1 MSAANPRLQFEE
13 QLQSLRIRLGNQV
26 PTEKWTDLW
35 KAQHDRAFMV
45 AGAAKADLLAD
56 LAGAVQGAIA
66 GGQSI
71 EWFRSQ
77 FDDIVAKHGWAYTGE
92 RNWRT
97 RVIYQTNMATSY
109 AAGRLAQ
116 LRDPELRRLKPYWMY
131 NHNDSV
137 LHPRPLHVSWNGLT
151 LPADHPWFKTH
162 YPPNGWGCQCYITAV
177 SESEARRRGG
187 RITDT
192 PPDNGADPDTGTPN
206 GIDRGWDYM
215 PGDTV
220 TGDLNKQI
228 DTKIDKLPA
237 PLGQALKNDIYH
249 IPPAPLAPGAMPAF
263 REATSLREA
272 ERFGT
277 ELVSTGGGKPY
288 VLMQGDIPLLRYK
301 HGTTTHADIREKKLN
316 RAIYR
321 EMTVDTANVVNRTLL
336 DMQRQADRL
345 GLPRLRAINNNAGR
359 AVATMGD
366 GVLAV
371 NAQAANR
378 YMSDTSTP
386 ATWRPGEALRD
397 RPYSS
402 MNYFS
407 GADKLRA
414 AMWHEFGHHVHQQY
428 GVTTL
433 REYVAPS
440 VERALRELWR
450 SKQEKV
456 FATSYGAVDAEEWW
470 AESFA
475 VYQMGREDLVDPDIL
490 ALIQRVERGETV

>member
-1 MSAANPRLQFEE
+1 MTAPNPRLQFAE
-13 QLQSLRIRLGNQV
+13 QLQALRIRLGNQV

-71 EWFRSQ
+71 EWFRKQ
-77 FDDIVAKHGWAYTGE
+77 FDSIVEQHGWAYTGE

-97 RVIYQTNMATSY
+97 RVIYQTNMSTSY

-116 LRDPELRRLKPYWMY
+116 LRDPELRALKPYWMY
-131 NHNDSV
+131 HHNDSV
-137 LHPRPLHVSWNGLT
+137 LHPRPLHVSWSGLT
-151 LPADHPWFKTH
+151 LPADHPWFQAH
-162 YPPNGWGCQCYITAV
+162 YPPNGWGCQCYVTAV

-192 PPDNGADPDTGTPN
+192 PPDDGTDPNTGAPN

-220 TGDLNKQI
+220 TGDLGKQI
-228 DTKIDKLPA
+228 DAKIDKLPA
-237 PLGQALKNDIYH
+237 PVGQALQDDIRH
-249 IPPAPLAPGAMPAF
+249 IPPPPPAPGDLPVF
-263 REATSLREA
+263 REATSLRDA

-288 VLMQGDIPLLRYK
+288 VLMQGDVPLLRYK
-301 HGTTTHADIREKKLN
+301 HGTATHADIREKKLN

-321 EMTVDTANVVNRTLL
+321 EMTVDAANVVNRNLL

-345 GLPRLRAINNNAGR
+345 GLPRIRAINNNAGR
-359 AVATMGD
+359 AAATMGD
-366 GVLAV
+366 GVMTV
-371 NAQAANR
+371 NAKAANF
-378 YMSDTSTP
+378 YMRDTSAP
-386 ATWRPGEALRD
+386 ATWRPGDARRD
-397 RPYSS
+397 RPFSS
-402 MNYFS
+402 MNYFA
-407 GADKLRA
+407 GADRIRA

-428 GVTTL
+428 RVETL
-433 REYVAPS
+433 HDYVGPAL
-440 VERALRELWR
+440 ERALRELWR
-450 SKQEKV
+450 SKQDKL

-475 VYQMGREDLVDPDIL
+475 LYKMGREDLVDPDIL
-490 ALIQRVERGETV
+490 SLIQRVERGDTV